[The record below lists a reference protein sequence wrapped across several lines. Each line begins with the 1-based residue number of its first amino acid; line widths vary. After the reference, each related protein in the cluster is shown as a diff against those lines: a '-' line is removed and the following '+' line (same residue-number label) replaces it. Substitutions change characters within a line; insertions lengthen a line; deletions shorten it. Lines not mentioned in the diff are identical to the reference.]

1 MGWCRGPY
9 PEINAMPHDI
19 PALATKAAGLA
30 KRVDTATYVG
40 EANDLEL
47 RRIERDAQALM
58 AADPEAAHTMLGGVA
73 VLRGRTDDVRRH
85 HRIAIEQSGHSA
97 QAWRNYSVSLMRL
110 GEMMEAFD
118 AARDAS
124 RRAPD
129 DADALRQSILAALG
143 SAHFLEARDFCAR
156 WSALFP
162 NPPPYQEAAEALA
175 SAVER
180 KAFQEKSVR
189 EVLGIARDIRRDAKA
204 VLVGSDFWA
213 DPLIADWFSCQLTV
227 PLSPAGAVDLNEQLA
242 ERVTSRPDLMADPG
256 MKFVPTFIGTR
267 IDAGDAERTA

>member
-1 MGWCRGPY
+1 
-9 PEINAMPHDI
+9 MPHDI

-30 KRVDTATYVG
+30 ERVNAATYVG

-85 HRIAIEQSGHSA
+85 HRIAMEQSRHSA
-97 QAWRNYSVSLMRL
+97 QACRNYSVSLMRV

-143 SAHFLEARDFCAR
+143 SAHFLEARDYCAR

-162 NPPPYQEAAEALA
+162 NPPAYQEAAEALA

-227 PLSPAGAVDLNEQLA
+227 PLSPAGAVGLNEQLA

-256 MKFVPTFIGTR
+256 MKFTPIFIGTR
-267 IDAGDAERTA
+267 IDVGDAERTA